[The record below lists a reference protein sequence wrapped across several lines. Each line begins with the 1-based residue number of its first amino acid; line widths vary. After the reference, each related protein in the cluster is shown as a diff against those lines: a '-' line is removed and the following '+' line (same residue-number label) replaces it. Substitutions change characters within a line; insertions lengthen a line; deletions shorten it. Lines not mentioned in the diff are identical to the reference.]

1 MRDNGD
7 VFSVL
12 RWGLKTYAWVVVAF
26 VLLLGVLLPWTLR
39 QVPEQYDAHAQVG
52 PTEVMNLPNLDVM
65 PRVGETVFSNGV
77 VAQAVRESVNP
88 PIPQTESVIPQRVEL
103 IAAQDNIVFT
113 VVGHGPTPRSA
124 EHAAN
129 VAAARFTQELN
140 KYDALVGSFAIQRL
154 ASPPVEPVKRIG
166 GAMSVGIGVLAGL
179 AAGIGVVALLL
190 VWRRPVVD
198 AGGVRETTGV
208 PVLGRVV
215 LGGSR
220 SRTRGLPQL
229 VRLVNSGGTNVL
241 FLAGPKNTR
250 RARKQLAT
258 ELRHVI
264 GWSRDVVWFEGKG
277 DQARKVH
284 RAEDE
289 KRTHDPLVIIDD
301 PTPAEVATRPT
312 ASLTLL
318 VVREGIGQAALGR
331 EAEIYFDGE
340 SAGVVLVRGS
350 RWRSRAKAR
359 QPHLH
364 PVRERVEGRPRWRPD
379 DGSLAAGTAD

>member
-1 MRDNGD
+1 
-7 VFSVL
+7 
-12 RWGLKTYAWVVVAF
+12 
-26 VLLLGVLLPWTLR
+26 
-39 QVPEQYDAHAQVG
+39 
-52 PTEVMNLPNLDVM
+52 
-65 PRVGETVFSNGV
+65 
-77 VAQAVRESVNP
+77 
-88 PIPQTESVIPQRVEL
+88 
-103 IAAQDNIVFT
+103 
-113 VVGHGPTPRSA
+113 
-124 EHAAN
+124 
-129 VAAARFTQELN
+129 
-140 KYDALVGSFAIQRL
+140 
-154 ASPPVEPVKRIG
+154 
-166 GAMSVGIGVLAGL
+166 
-179 AAGIGVVALLL
+179 
-190 VWRRPVVD
+190 
-198 AGGVRETTGV
+198 V

-215 LGGSR
+215 LGGSH

-250 RARKQLAT
+250 RARRQLAA

-289 KRTHDPLVIIDD
+289 QRTHDPLVIIDD
-301 PTPAEVATRPT
+301 PTPAEVATRP
-312 ASLTLL
+312 ASSLTLL

-350 RWRSRAKAR
+350 RWRSRAAERK
-359 QPHLH
+359 PHLH
-364 PVRERVEGRPRWRPD
+364 PVRQRGESRPRWRPD

>member
-1 MRDNGD
+1 MRDSGD

-12 RWGLKTYAWVVVAF
+12 RWGLKTYAWVVVAS

-154 ASPPVEPVKRIG
+154 ASPPVEPVERIG
-166 GAMSVGIGVLAGL
+166 GAMSVAIGVLAGL

-215 LGGSR
+215 LGGSH

-284 RAEDE
+284 RADGEQ
-289 KRTHDPLVIIDD
+289 RTHDPLVIIDD
-301 PTPAEVATRPT
+301 PTPAEVATRP
-312 ASLTLL
+312 ASSLTLL
-318 VVREGIGQAALGR
+318 VVREGIGQSALGR

-350 RWRSRAKAR
+350 RWRTRAKAG

-364 PVRERVEGRPRWRPD
+364 PVRSPAEGRPRWRPD